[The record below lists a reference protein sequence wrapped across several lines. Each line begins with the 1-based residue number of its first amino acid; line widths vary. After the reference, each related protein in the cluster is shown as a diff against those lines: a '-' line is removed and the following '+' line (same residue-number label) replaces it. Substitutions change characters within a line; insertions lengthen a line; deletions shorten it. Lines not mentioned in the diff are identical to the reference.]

1 MVTAI
6 KTSCKCSI
14 ILQVCSSL
22 VKQQRRHE
30 NVSRPH
36 HAFPQ
41 GIPAGYSKRL
51 FGFGLKSMCKILLKI
66 TGAGSV
72 QQQENLSQTL
82 TEVRNISHAGVLYCF
97 VLFTLYCFVLFA
109 FFHAVSWTI
118 GVPCKESMCDDFI
131 MSFHVDSFC

>member
-6 KTSCKCSI
+6 KTSCKCSN

-51 FGFGLKSMCKILLKI
+51 FGFGLKSLCKILLKI
-66 TGAGSV
+66 SGAGSV

-82 TEVRNISHAGVLYCF
+82 TEVRNI
-97 VLFTLYCFVLFA
+97 FTQGFYI
-109 FFHAVSWTI
+109 VSRYSLLLLSL
-118 GVPCKESMCDDFI
+118 PCCI
-131 MSFHVDSFC
+131 VDHWCAMQGIYVR